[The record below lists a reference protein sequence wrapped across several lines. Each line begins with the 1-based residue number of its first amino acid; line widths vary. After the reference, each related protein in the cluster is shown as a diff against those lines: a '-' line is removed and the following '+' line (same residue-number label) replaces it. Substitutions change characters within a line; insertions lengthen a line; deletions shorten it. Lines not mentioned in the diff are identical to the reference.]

1 MFERKGLEKGKRR
14 KWCVR
19 VERKKQTKAE
29 KRERKWWKMEK
40 GKKKRRKTFK
50 KRKMENFLKIFIYVE
65 LIN

>member
-1 MFERKGLEKGKRR
+1 MCEGREKKAN
-14 KWCVR
+14 
-19 VERKKQTKAE
+19 ESRKKRE
-29 KRERKWWKMEK
+29 KMVENGK